1 MNMNKFYLGA
11 ALLVASLSFSQKNE
25 IKAAE
30 KALKTGNFSEAKSTL
45 SSAESLVTSSDAK
58 TQAKFYYLKAKA
70 FYVNSAKPG
79 PDLKVI
85 RESINKVKSAEGTS
99 KGKYTILVSTIESK
113 LLNDIITVANST
125 YQDKSYLKSSEAFE
139 TAYRL
144 SLSDTLYLYYAASTA
159 VTVPDYDL
167 ALKHYEELR
176 ELGYLGQETI
186 YKAVNKTT
194 GEVETFESEQMRD
207 FSIKSKSHNSPT
219 MEKTKPKS
227 AEIIKNISLIYISK
241 GDNQQAVKYIQEARL
256 ENPDDLDLLFS
267 EANVQ
272 LKLNNKQAFKD
283 LMIEATKKDPGN
295 PELQYNLGVITS
307 ESGDNKLAETYYRKA
322 IEIDP
327 EYADAYLNLAAVI
340 LQQEEPLVEEM
351 NKLGT
356 SRADNLKYDKLLEQ
370 RQSLYKSAIPFLSK
384 RLELKPKDID
394 AARTLMNIYSVI
406 GDTAKFKEIKAIVD
420 ALN

>member
-45 SSAESLVTSSDAK
+45 SSAERLVTSSDAK

-70 FYVNSAKPG
+70 FYGNSAKPG

-322 IEIDP
+322 IELDP

-384 RLELKPKDID
+384 RLELKAKDID

>member
-70 FYVNSAKPG
+70 FYGNSAKPG

-322 IEIDP
+322 IELDP

-384 RLELKPKDID
+384 RLELKAKDID

-406 GDTAKFKEIKAIVD
+406 GDTAKFKELKAIVD

>member
-70 FYVNSAKPG
+70 FYGNSAKPG

-167 ALKHYEELR
+167 ALRHYEELR

-256 ENPDDLDLLFS
+256 ENPDDLELLFS

-322 IEIDP
+322 IELDP

-406 GDTAKFKEIKAIVD
+406 GDTAKFKELKAIVD

>member
-1 MNMNKFYLGA
+1 MNKFYLGA

-30 KALKTGNFSEAKSTL
+30 KALKTGSFSEAKSTL
-45 SSAESLVTSSDAK
+45 SSAESIISAADAK

-70 FYVNSAKPG
+70 FYGNAAKPG

-85 RESINKVKSAEGTS
+85 TESINKVKSAEGSS
-99 KGKYTILVSTIESK
+99 KGKYTVLVSVIESK
-113 LLNDIITVANST
+113 LLNDIITVANNT

-139 TAYRL
+139 TAYSL
-144 SLSDTLYLYYAASTA
+144 SPSDTLYLYYAASTA
-159 VTVPDYDL
+159 VTAPDYDL
-167 ALKHYEELR
+167 ALKHYVKLR
-176 ELGYLGQETI
+176 ELGYYGQETI

-283 LMIEATKKDPGN
+283 LMIEATKKDPKN

-322 IEIDP
+322 IELDP

>member
-1 MNMNKFYLGA
+1 MNKFYLGA

-30 KALKTGNFSEAKSTL
+30 KALKTGSFSEAKSTL
-45 SSAESLVTSSDAK
+45 SSAESLISATDAK

-70 FYVNSAKPG
+70 FYGNAAKPG

-85 RESINKVKSAEGTS
+85 TESINKVKSAEGTS
-99 KGKYTILVSTIESK
+99 KGKYTILANVIESK
-113 LLNDIITVANST
+113 LLNDIISVANNT
-125 YQDKSYLKSSEAFE
+125 YQDKSYLKASEAFE

-167 ALKHYEELR
+167 ALKHYMELR
-176 ELGYLGQETI
+176 NLGYIGQETI

-219 MEKTKPKS
+219 VEKTKPKS

-283 LMIEATKKDPGN
+283 LMIEATEKDPEN

-322 IEIDP
+322 IELDS

-351 NKLGT
+351 NNLGT

-370 RQSLYKSAIPFLSK
+370 RQGLYKSAIPFLSK
-384 RLELKPKDID
+384 RLELKSNDID
-394 AARTLMNIYSVI
+394 TARTLMNIYSVI
-406 GDTAKFKEIKAIVD
+406 GDTDKFKELKAIVD
-420 ALN
+420 SLK

>member
-1 MNMNKFYLGA
+1 MNKFYLGA

-144 SLSDTLYLYYAASTA
+144 SPSDTLYLYYAASTA

-322 IEIDP
+322 IELDP

-384 RLELKPKDID
+384 RLELKAKDID

>member
-1 MNMNKFYLGA
+1 MNKFYLGA

-70 FYVNSAKPG
+70 FYGNSAKPG

-322 IEIDP
+322 IELDP

-384 RLELKPKDID
+384 RLELKAKDID

-406 GDTAKFKEIKAIVD
+406 GDTAKFKELKAIVD

>member
-70 FYVNSAKPG
+70 FYGNSAKPG

-167 ALKHYEELR
+167 ALKHYVELR

-322 IEIDP
+322 IELDP

-406 GDTAKFKEIKAIVD
+406 GDTAKFKELKAIVD

>member
-1 MNMNKFYLGA
+1 MNKFYLGA

-70 FYVNSAKPG
+70 FYGNSAKPG

-283 LMIEATKKDPGN
+283 LMIEATKKDPEN

-322 IEIDP
+322 IELDP

>member
-1 MNMNKFYLGA
+1 MNKFYLGA

-70 FYVNSAKPG
+70 FYGNSAKPG

-322 IEIDP
+322 IELDP

>member
-70 FYVNSAKPG
+70 FYGNSAKPG

-322 IEIDP
+322 IELDP

-394 AARTLMNIYSVI
+394 TARTLMNIYSVI
-406 GDTAKFKEIKAIVD
+406 GDTAKFKELKAIVD

>member
-1 MNMNKFYLGA
+1 MNKFYLGA

-70 FYVNSAKPG
+70 FYGNSAKPG

-167 ALKHYEELR
+167 ALRHYEELR

-322 IEIDP
+322 IELDP

-406 GDTAKFKEIKAIVD
+406 GDTAKFKELKAIVD

>member
-1 MNMNKFYLGA
+1 MNMNKFYLVA
-11 ALLVASLSFSQKNE
+11 ALLLSSLSFSQKNE

-30 KALKTGNFSEAKSTL
+30 KALKTGSFSEAKSIL
-45 SSAESLVTSSDAK
+45 SSAENLVTKADAK

-70 FYVNSAKPG
+70 FYGNAAKPG
-79 PDLKVI
+79 PDLNVI
-85 RESINKVKSAEGTS
+85 TESIDKVKSAEGSS
-99 KGKYTILVSTIESK
+99 KGKYTVLVSVIESK
-113 LLNDIITVANST
+113 LLNDIITVANNT

-139 TAYRL
+139 TAYSL
-144 SLSDTLYLYYAASTA
+144 SQSDTLYLYYAASTA

-167 ALKHYEELR
+167 ALKHYVKLR
-176 ELGYLGQETI
+176 ELGYYGQETI

-207 FSIKSKSHNSPT
+207 FSIKSKSHDSPSV
-219 MEKTKPKS
+219 EKTKPKS

-241 GDNQQAVKYIQEARL
+241 GDNEQAVKYIKQARQ

-283 LMIEATKKDPGN
+283 LMLEATEKDPEN
-295 PELQYNLGVITS
+295 PELQFNLGVITS

-322 IEIDP
+322 IELDP
-327 EYADAYLNLAAVI
+327 QYADAYLNLAAVI
-340 LQQEEPLVEEM
+340 LVQEEPLVEQM
-351 NKLGT
+351 NNLGT
-356 SRADNLKYDKLLEQ
+356 SKADNLKYDKLLEQ
-370 RQSLYKSAIPFLSK
+370 RQSLYKAAVPFLSK
-384 RLELKPKDID
+384 RLDLKPKDIET
-394 AARTLMNIYSVI
+394 ARTLMNIYSVI
-406 GDTAKFKEIKAIVD
+406 GDTDKYKELKAIVD

>member
-1 MNMNKFYLGA
+1 M
-11 ALLVASLSFSQKNE
+11 
-25 IKAAE
+25 
-30 KALKTGNFSEAKSTL
+30 
-45 SSAESLVTSSDAK
+45 TSSDAK

-186 YKAVNKTT
+186 YKA
-194 GEVETFESEQMRD
+194 
-207 FSIKSKSHNSPT
+207 
-219 MEKTKPKS
+219 
-227 AEIIKNISLIYISK
+227 LIYGIVNNFLRTMHVLTS
-241 GDNQQAVKYIQEARL
+241 
-256 ENPDDLDLLFS
+256 PS
-267 EANVQ
+267 NVLPYY
-272 LKLNNKQAFKD
+272 LK
-283 LMIEATKKDPGN
+283 
-295 PELQYNLGVITS
+295 
-307 ESGDNKLAETYYRKA
+307 
-322 IEIDP
+322 
-327 EYADAYLNLAAVI
+327 
-340 LQQEEPLVEEM
+340 
-351 NKLGT
+351 
-356 SRADNLKYDKLLEQ
+356 
-370 RQSLYKSAIPFLSK
+370 
-384 RLELKPKDID
+384 
-394 AARTLMNIYSVI
+394 
-406 GDTAKFKEIKAIVD
+406 
-420 ALN
+420 

>member
-1 MNMNKFYLGA
+1 MNKLYIGV
-11 ALLVASLSFSQKNE
+11 ALLVSTFSFAQKNE

-30 KALKTGNFSEAKSTL
+30 KALKTGSFSEAKSTL
-45 SSAESLVTSSDAK
+45 SSAESLISSADAK

-70 FYVNSAKPG
+70 FYGNAAKPG
-79 PDLKVI
+79 SDLKVI
-85 RESINKVKSAEGTS
+85 TESINKVKSAEGSS
-99 KGKYTILVSTIESK
+99 KGKYTILANAIESK
-113 LLNDIITVANST
+113 LLNDIITVANNT
-125 YQDKSYLKSSEAFE
+125 YQDKSYMKASEAFE

-144 SLSDTLYLYYAASTA
+144 SPSDTLYLYYAASTA

-167 ALKHYEELR
+167 ALKHYKELR
-176 ELGYLGQETI
+176 DLGYIGQETI
-186 YKAVNKTT
+186 YKAVNKST

-207 FSIKSKSHNSPT
+207 FSIKSKSHNSPSE
-219 MEKTKPKS
+219 EKTKPKS

-241 GDNQQAVKYIQEARL
+241 GDNKQAVKYIQEARL

-283 LMIEATKKDPGN
+283 LMIEATEKDPGN

-322 IEIDP
+322 IELDS

-351 NKLGT
+351 NNLGT
-356 SRADNLKYDKLLEQ
+356 SKADNLKYDKLLEE

-394 AARTLMNIYSVI
+394 TARTLMNIYSVI
-406 GDTAKFKEIKAIVD
+406 GDTAKFKELKAIVD
-420 ALN
+420 SLK

>member
-406 GDTAKFKEIKAIVD
+406 GDTAKFKELKAIVD

>member
-1 MNMNKFYLGA
+1 MNKFYLGA

-70 FYVNSAKPG
+70 FYGNSAKPG

-351 NKLGT
+351 KKLGT

-384 RLELKPKDID
+384 RLELKAKDID

>member
-1 MNMNKFYLGA
+1 MNKFYLGA

-70 FYVNSAKPG
+70 FYGNSAKPG

-167 ALKHYEELR
+167 ALRHYEELR

-322 IEIDP
+322 IELDP

-394 AARTLMNIYSVI
+394 TARTLMNIYSVI

>member
-1 MNMNKFYLGA
+1 MNMNKFYLVA
-11 ALLVASLSFSQKNE
+11 ALLLSSLSFSQKNE

-30 KALKTGNFSEAKSTL
+30 KALKTGSFSDAKSTL
-45 SSAESLVTSSDAK
+45 LSAENLVIKADAK

-70 FYVNSAKPG
+70 FYGNAAKPG
-79 PDLKVI
+79 PDLNVI
-85 RESINKVKSAEGTS
+85 SESIDKVKSAEGSS
-99 KGKYTILVSTIESK
+99 KGKYTVLVSVIESK
-113 LLNDIITVANST
+113 LLNDIITVANNT

-144 SLSDTLYLYYAASTA
+144 SPSDTLYLYYAASTA

-167 ALKHYEELR
+167 ALKHYVKLR
-176 ELGYLGQETI
+176 ELGYYGQEII

-219 MEKTKPKS
+219 VEKTKPKS

-241 GDNQQAVKYIQEARL
+241 GDNEQAVKYIKQARQ

-283 LMIEATKKDPGN
+283 LMLEATEKDPEN
-295 PELQYNLGVITS
+295 PELQFNLGVITS

-322 IEIDP
+322 IELDP
-327 EYADAYLNLAAVI
+327 QYADAYLNLAAVI
-340 LQQEEPLVEEM
+340 LEQEEPLVEQM
-351 NKLGT
+351 NNLGT

-370 RQSLYKSAIPFLSK
+370 RQSLYKAAVPFLSK
-384 RLELKPKDID
+384 RLDLKPKDID
-394 AARTLMNIYSVI
+394 TARTLMNIYSVI
-406 GDTAKFKEIKAIVD
+406 GETDKYKELKAIVD

>member
-1 MNMNKFYLGA
+1 MNKFYLGA
-11 ALLVASLSFSQKNE
+11 ALLIASLSFSQKNE

-30 KALKTGNFSEAKSTL
+30 KALKTGSFSEAKTTL
-45 SSAESLVTSSDAK
+45 STAESLISTADAK

-70 FYVNSAKPG
+70 FYGNAAKPG
-79 PDLKVI
+79 SDLKVI
-85 RESINKVKSAEGTS
+85 TESINKVKAAEGSS
-99 KGKYTILVSTIESK
+99 KGKYTILANAIESK
-113 LLNDIITVANST
+113 LLNDIITVANNT
-125 YQDKSYLKSSEAFE
+125 YQDKSYMKASEAFE

-144 SLSDTLYLYYAASTA
+144 SPSDTLYLYYAASTA

-167 ALKHYEELR
+167 ALEHYKELR
-176 ELGYLGQETI
+176 DLGYIGQETI
-186 YKAVNKTT
+186 YKAVNKST

-207 FSIKSKSHNSPT
+207 FSIKSKSHNSPSE
-219 MEKTKPKS
+219 EKTKPKS

-241 GDNQQAVKYIQEARL
+241 GDNKQAVKYIQEARL

-283 LMIEATKKDPGN
+283 LMIEATEKDPGN

-322 IEIDP
+322 IELDS

-351 NKLGT
+351 NNLGT
-356 SRADNLKYDKLLEQ
+356 SKADNLKYDKLLEE

-394 AARTLMNIYSVI
+394 TARTLMNIYSVI
-406 GDTAKFKEIKAIVD
+406 GDTAKFKELKAIVD
-420 ALN
+420 SLK

>member
-1 MNMNKFYLGA
+1 MNKFYLGA

-70 FYVNSAKPG
+70 FYGNSAKPG

-167 ALKHYEELR
+167 ALRHYEELR

-406 GDTAKFKEIKAIVD
+406 GDTAKFKELKAIVD

>member
-70 FYVNSAKPG
+70 FYGNSAKPG

-384 RLELKPKDID
+384 RLELKAKDID

>member
-1 MNMNKFYLGA
+1 MNKFYLGA

-70 FYVNSAKPG
+70 FYGNSAKPG

-322 IEIDP
+322 IELDP

-406 GDTAKFKEIKAIVD
+406 GDTAKFKELKAIVD
-420 ALN
+420 ALD

>member
-322 IEIDP
+322 IELDP

-406 GDTAKFKEIKAIVD
+406 GDTAKFKELKAIVD

>member
-1 MNMNKFYLGA
+1 MNKFYLGA

-70 FYVNSAKPG
+70 FYGNSAKPG

-322 IEIDP
+322 IELDP

-384 RLELKPKDID
+384 RLELKAKDID

>member
-1 MNMNKFYLGA
+1 MNKFYLGA

-30 KALKTGNFSEAKSTL
+30 KALKTGSFSEAKSTL
-45 SSAESLVTSSDAK
+45 STAESLISTADAK

-70 FYVNSAKPG
+70 FYGNAAKPG
-79 PDLKVI
+79 SDLKVI
-85 RESINKVKSAEGTS
+85 TESINKVKVAEGTS
-99 KGKYTILVSTIESK
+99 KGKYTILANAIESK
-113 LLNDIITVANST
+113 LLNDIITVANNT

-144 SLSDTLYLYYAASTA
+144 SPSDTLYLYYAASTA

-167 ALKHYEELR
+167 ALKHYKELR
-176 ELGYLGQETI
+176 DLGYIGQETI

-207 FSIKSKSHNSPT
+207 FSIKSKSHNSPSE
-219 MEKTKPKS
+219 EKTKPKS

-272 LKLNNKQAFKD
+272 LKLDNKQAFKD
-283 LMIEATKKDPGN
+283 LMIEATEKDPEN

-322 IEIDP
+322 IELDP

-351 NKLGT
+351 NNLGT
-356 SRADNLKYDKLLEQ
+356 SKADNLKYDKLLEQ

-394 AARTLMNIYSVI
+394 TARTLMNIYSVI
-406 GDTAKFKEIKAIVD
+406 GDTAKFKELKAIVD
-420 ALN
+420 SLK

>member
-70 FYVNSAKPG
+70 FYGNSAKPG

-406 GDTAKFKEIKAIVD
+406 GDTAKFKELKAIVD

>member
-1 MNMNKFYLGA
+1 MNKFYLGA

-70 FYVNSAKPG
+70 FYGNSAKPG

-322 IEIDP
+322 IELDP

-406 GDTAKFKEIKAIVD
+406 GDTAKFKELKAIVD

>member
-1 MNMNKFYLGA
+1 MNKFYLGA

-70 FYVNSAKPG
+70 FYGNSAKPG

-167 ALKHYEELR
+167 ALRHYEELR

-322 IEIDP
+322 IELDP

-394 AARTLMNIYSVI
+394 TARTLMNIYSVI
-406 GDTAKFKEIKAIVD
+406 GDTAKFKELKAIVD

>member
-70 FYVNSAKPG
+70 FYGNSAKPG

-322 IEIDP
+322 IELDP

-384 RLELKPKDID
+384 RLELKAKDID